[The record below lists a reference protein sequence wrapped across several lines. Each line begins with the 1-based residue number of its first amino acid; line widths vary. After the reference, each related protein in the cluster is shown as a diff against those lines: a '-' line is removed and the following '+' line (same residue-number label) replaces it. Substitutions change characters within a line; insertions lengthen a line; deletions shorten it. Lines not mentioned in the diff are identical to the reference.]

1 MATPVRTPEP
11 PNASPL
17 SPNGRRNP
25 HSLDPKGRGRP
36 RRITWDP
43 TRRFN
48 VNAKDIT
55 VESYGAQTY
64 AVCVITHLPT
74 GIVVKGHNDEYPG
87 SILAAKKEAMFLLIE
102 ELEKLEQQ

>member
-1 MATPVRTPEP
+1 MQRSSNTPSP

-17 SPNGRRNP
+17 SPSGRRNP

-43 TRRFN
+43 TYRFN
-48 VNAKDIT
+48 IDVKDIT
-55 VESYGAQTY
+55 VESYGAQSH

-74 GIVVKGHNDEYPG
+74 GIRVEGHNDEFPG
-87 SILAAKKEAMFLLIE
+87 SILAAKKEAMYLLAE
-102 ELEKLEQQ
+102 ELEEQ